1 MKNIKIAE
9 TKYSVLDL
17 IKNRWSTRSFSTKE
31 ISEEE
36 LNTLLEAASWAASAN
51 NEQPWEYV
59 YAHRG
64 TEGFETLKNTL
75 MAGNSPWAKDAA
87 VLVAAIARTTFQ
99 ANGKPNAAALHD
111 LGLANSHLLL
121 QATAMH
127 IYAHVMGGFEQDK
140 LRQALD
146 LTEHQQAVCV
156 IALGYL
162 DVPEKLEEPYRGR
175 EITARTR
182 KPLTEFSK
190 KLS

>member
-1 MKNIKIAE
+1 MKNIKVAE
-9 TKYSVLDL
+9 TKYPVLDL
-17 IKNRWSTRSFSTKE
+17 MKNRWSTRSFSPKE
-31 ISEEE
+31 ISEQEI
-36 LNTLLEAASWAASAN
+36 NTLLEAASWAASAN

-59 YAHRG
+59 YAHKG

-87 VLVAAIARTTFQ
+87 VLVAAIAHTVFN
-99 ANGKPNAAALHD
+99 ANGKPNATALHD
-111 LGLANSHLLL
+111 LGLANSNLLL
-121 QATAMH
+121 QAISIN

-146 LTEHQQAVCV
+146 LTEQQQAVCV

-175 EITARTR
+175 EITGRTR
-182 KPLTEFSK
+182 KRLNEFSK
-190 KLS
+190 RLG